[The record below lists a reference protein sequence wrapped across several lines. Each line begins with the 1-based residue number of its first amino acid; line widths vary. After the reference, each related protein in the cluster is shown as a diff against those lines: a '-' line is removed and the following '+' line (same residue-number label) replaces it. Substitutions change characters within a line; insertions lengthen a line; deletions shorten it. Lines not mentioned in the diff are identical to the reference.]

1 MIALDKSG
9 AISYYKS
16 MNNTL
21 IAGTKVE
28 VKVLP
33 WEPSMS
39 GIVHDNQVG
48 VMAGKVRIFLDAK
61 TGLAEASRMTCV
73 KLSTVKVIA

>member
-1 MIALDKSG
+1 
-9 AISYYKS
+9 